1 MTVKEL
7 VLGVTKR
14 VGGSNKLSHKY
25 VDAIVDT
32 LKEALLSDGQ
42 AKLYGFCTFN
52 TAIKPEHQG
61 YNPATGQ
68 VITVGERKVL
78 RARFSP
84 SFKKELNKEYLDKQ
98 EQI

>member
-32 LKEALLSDGQ
+32 LKEALLSDG
-42 AKLYGFCTFN
+42 
-52 TAIKPEHQG
+52 
-61 YNPATGQ
+61 
-68 VITVGERKVL
+68 
-78 RARFSP
+78 
-84 SFKKELNKEYLDKQ
+84 
-98 EQI
+98 